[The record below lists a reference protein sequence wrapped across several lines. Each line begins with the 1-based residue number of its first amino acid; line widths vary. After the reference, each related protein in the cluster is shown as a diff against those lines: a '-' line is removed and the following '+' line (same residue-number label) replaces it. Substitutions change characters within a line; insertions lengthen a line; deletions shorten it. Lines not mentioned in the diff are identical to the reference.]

1 MYELRIRNR
10 CTFGRTTIQGDT
22 IQEIKNKLKELYID
36 TCGTV
41 KLYEVKEIPIDS
53 DWYERINRSKV
64 TFKEEIYSKLLYE
77 ESCISKKHCVE
88 RKK

>member
-10 CTFGRTTIQGDT
+10 CTFGRTTIQRDT

-53 DWYERINRSKV
+53 DWYERINRSK
-64 TFKEEIYSKLLYE
+64 EIL
-77 ESCISKKHCVE
+77 KKKYIANYYMKIHVYL
-88 RKK
+88 KKIV